1 MVPVAYRTGA
11 STHNRITVVK
21 DLERRLPPSTA
32 TDISGTGAVGLA
44 VTEPFSKRGLGVQP
58 NRKSLRWRIRRAYQN
73 NGTPFLMAL
82 PGIVLV
88 FIFAY
93 LPMFGVII
101 AFKEY
106 RFDQGILG
114 SKWVGFYN
122 FEYLFSSDVALR
134 ITRNT
139 VLMNFL
145 FMVFGT
151 AASVTVALL
160 MNEIQGKL
168 RARFYQSAMFLP
180 YFISWVIVGYF
191 SFAFLS
197 YDGVANKVL
206 ADLRIDPVDWFN
218 SADYW
223 PAILVIVSLW
233 KGIGYSS
240 ILYLAVMLGISPE
253 YYDAAKID
261 GAGKLQ
267 QIWYVTLPE
276 LMSAIVIVLLLA
288 VGGMLRA
295 DFGLFYNVTQNSPSL
310 YPTTDVIDTFVY
322 RALIQMNDMGMSA
335 AAGLYQS
342 AVGFVLVLLANWLVR
357 RIDPERSLF

>member
-1 MVPVAYRTGA
+1 
-11 STHNRITVVK
+11 
-21 DLERRLPPSTA
+21 
-32 TDISGTGAVGLA
+32 
-44 VTEPFSKRGLGVQP
+44 VQP
-58 NRKSLRWRIRRAYQN
+58 GAGGAGTLGGRGPEVLTDRQSLGRRIRRAYLN
-73 NGTPFLMAL
+73 NGTPLLMAL
-82 PGIVLV
+82 PGVLLV
-88 FIFAY
+88 FVFAY
-93 LPMFGVII
+93 LPMFGIII

-122 FEYLFSSDVALR
+122 FQYLFSSDITLQ

-139 VLMNFL
+139 VVMNFL
-145 FMVFGT
+145 FIVCGT
-151 AASVTVALL
+151 VAAVAVALL
-160 MNEIQGKL
+160 MNEVQGTL
-168 RARFYQSAMFLP
+168 RARIYQSAMFLP

-197 YDGVANKVL
+197 IDGIANKLL
-206 ADLRIDPVDWFN
+206 AGLGIDPVDWFN
-218 SADYW
+218 TPEYW
-223 PAILVIVSLW
+223 PAILVLVSLW
-233 KGIGYSS
+233 KGIGYGS

-276 LMSAIVIVLLLA
+276 LTSAIVIVMLLA

-295 DFGLFYNVTQNSPSL
+295 DFGLFFNVTQNSPSL

-322 RALIQMNDMGMSA
+322 RALTQMNDMGMST
-335 AAGLYQS
+335 AAGVYQS
-342 AVGFVLVLLANWLVR
+342 AVGFALVLLTNWIVR
-357 RIDPERSLF
+357 RIDPDRSLF